1 MCFSAE
7 ASFGAA
13 VILTA
18 AGAVTLSKCQKKEF
32 LWLASTPL
40 LFGIQQ
46 FAEGLLWLHFQNDLD
61 STLAFYWTKR
71 IFLTFAF
78 LVWPIWIPLAIG
90 LAEKIKF
97 RRYLI
102 FFDLACGIALSALN
116 LSYALKQEILVEIV
130 NHSIQYTGEVPPQ
143 TFLYPMIVLIPC
155 FISTLKKMWIF
166 GTLALLG
173 YIVAY
178 YFYATTFVS
187 VWCFFAAI
195 VSLVIYKI
203 IIDNQTKESSKSTL
217 SS

>member
-1 MCFSAE
+1 MCFSTE

-13 VILTA
+13 VILTL
-18 AGAVTLSKCQKKEF
+18 AGAFTLNKCQRKEL
-32 LWLASTPL
+32 LWLAATPL

-46 FAEGLLWLHFQNDLD
+46 FAEGLLWMHFQNHLD
-61 STLAFYWTKR
+61 SNLAFYWTKR

-78 LVWPIWIPLAIG
+78 LVWPIWIPLAVG

-102 FFDLACGIALSALN
+102 FFDLACGIGLSMIN

-143 TFLYPMIVLIPC
+143 TFLYPLIVLLPC
-155 FISTLKKMWIF
+155 FISSLKNMWVF
-166 GTLALLG
+166 GALALLG

-195 VSLVIYKI
+195 VSVVIYKI
-203 IIDNQTKESSKSTL
+203 VNDNQVEEGPRYFK
-217 SS
+217 